1 LKRNDH
7 QRQIH
12 ARRAARRRAM
22 QALYSWQ
29 LTRDDPLNIL
39 AEFRDDEEHAKVD
52 AEYFREIFIG
62 VTRRSQE
69 FDTRMEPALGGR
81 PLAQLDPIEHALLW
95 LGIWELS
102 ERPDVPYRVVI
113 NEAVEIAKKFG
124 AEQSHRFINGVLD
137 TLARDLRGAER
148 ALPRH
153 TAG

>member
-52 AEYFREIFIG
+52 DEYFREIFIG
-62 VTRRSQE
+62 VTRRAQE
-69 FDTRMEPALGGR
+69 CAARMEPALGGR

-113 NEAVEIAKKFG
+113 NEAVEIA
-124 AEQSHRFINGVLD
+124 
-137 TLARDLRGAER
+137 
-148 ALPRH
+148 
-153 TAG
+153 

>member
-1 LKRNDH
+1 LKHNDH

-29 LTRDDPLNIL
+29 LTRDQPLDIL
-39 AEFRDDEEHAKVD
+39 AEFREDPEHAKVD
-52 AEYFREIFIG
+52 AEYFREILIG
-62 VTRRSQE
+62 VTRHSGE
-69 FDTRMEPALGGR
+69 YDARMEPALGGR

-113 NEAVEIAKKFG
+113 NEAVDIAKKFG
-124 AEQSHRFINGVLD
+124 AEQSHRFVNGVLD
-137 TLARDLRGAER
+137 TLARDLRSAER
-148 ALPRH
+148 SRPRH

>member
-62 VTRRSQE
+62 VTRRSRE

-81 PLAQLDPIEHALLW
+81 PLPNW
-95 LGIWELS
+95 TRSSMRCSGWES
-102 ERPDVPYRVVI
+102 GSCRNVPTCPT
-113 NEAVEIAKKFG
+113 G
-124 AEQSHRFINGVLD
+124 W
-137 TLARDLRGAER
+137 
-148 ALPRH
+148 
-153 TAG
+153 